1 MKRSKKLERGDYQYL
16 TSNGV
21 SVIKWKDKKE
31 VLLASNYFD
40 PAISDEVSRQD
51 KDGSRKQIS
60 CPLAIIQYNKY
71 MGGVDL
77 SDQNIKYYAIDRKS
91 KRNWIRIF
99 LHFLNASWINSF
111 TYYKNLSRSN
121 ISTVAYISSV
131 STALIG
137 KSSSRKRLGRP
148 LAITNQKRMR
158 IEGSISDSVSSEQGE
173 KRDF

>member
-1 MKRSKKLERGDYQYL
+1 
-16 TSNGV
+16 
-21 SVIKWKDKKE
+21 
-31 VLLASNYFD
+31 
-40 PAISDEVSRQD
+40 
-51 KDGSRKQIS
+51 
-60 CPLAIIQYNKY
+60 

-77 SDQNIKYYAIDRKS
+77 SDQKIKYYAIDRKS

-121 ISTVAYISSV
+121 ISTVEYISSV

-137 KSSSRKRLGRP
+137 NCSIRKRLGRP

-158 IEGSISDSVSSEQGE
+158 IEGSISDSVSSEQGRKSE
-173 KRDF
+173 TSELQRTRCTPKQYRRFSRKFFSDFNTSVSPGFGTVIGVQPA